1 VHFSWQ
7 TTRSNSKYSLAVSTN
22 QNGTAVHGHSF
33 DLGSRMTVI
42 ASGTNAANGRGSF
55 TSLPV
60 ESRAAGLTVYFE
72 VAARAGAGILYDSN
86 VFSVT
91 FY

>member
-1 VHFSWQ
+1 
-7 TTRSNSKYSLAVSTN
+7 
-22 QNGTAVHGHSF
+22 
-33 DLGSRMTVI
+33 MTVI